1 MKYGKGRFF
10 IPFFILLF
18 TLKLPNDIMKK
29 MNKGGFL
36 MDNSSFAYSEVYAI
50 LNMIEDEYRER
61 VPKKV
66 IDFFEEERNKE
77 YNPIIDVNIPLEKQN
92 LRRKTIVLLAILNL
106 NYWCDSEEEK
116 QEILDSFAKNEELK
130 RLKEKELTE
139 NYNINNLFNKIENTK
154 NKTEVSLIE
163 YKEQNF
169 IQKIISKIKILF
181 GRKN

>member
-1 MKYGKGRFF
+1 
-10 IPFFILLF
+10 
-18 TLKLPNDIMKK
+18 
-29 MNKGGFL
+29 
-36 MDNSSFAYSEVYAI
+36 MDNSSLAYSEVCTI
-50 LNMIEDEYRER
+50 LNMLEDEYKER
-61 VPKKV
+61 VPKNV
-66 IDFFEEERNKE
+66 IDFFEEERDKE

-139 NYNINNLFNKIENTK
+139 NYNINNLFNKIENTE

-169 IQKIISKIKILF
+169 IQKIISKIKSLF
-181 GRKN
+181 RRKN

>member
-1 MKYGKGRFF
+1 
-10 IPFFILLF
+10 
-18 TLKLPNDIMKK
+18 
-29 MNKGGFL
+29 

-61 VPKKV
+61 VPKNI
-66 IDFFEEERNKE
+66 IDFFEEERDKE

-92 LRRKTIVLLAILNL
+92 LKRKTIVLLAILNL

-139 NYNINNLFNKIENTK
+139 NYNINNLFNKIENTE

-169 IQKIISKIKILF
+169 IQKIISKIKSLF
-181 GRKN
+181 RRKN

>member
-1 MKYGKGRFF
+1 
-10 IPFFILLF
+10 
-18 TLKLPNDIMKK
+18 
-29 MNKGGFL
+29 
-36 MDNSSFAYSEVYAI
+36 MDNSSLAYSEVCTI
-50 LNMIEDEYRER
+50 LNMLEDEYKER
-61 VPKKV
+61 VPKNV
-66 IDFFEEERNKE
+66 MDFFGEERDKE

-92 LRRKTIVLLAILNL
+92 LKRKTIVLLAILNL

-139 NYNINNLFNKIENTK
+139 NYNINNLFNKIENTE

-169 IQKIISKIKILF
+169 IQKIISKIKSLF
-181 GRKN
+181 RRKN

>member
-1 MKYGKGRFF
+1 
-10 IPFFILLF
+10 
-18 TLKLPNDIMKK
+18 
-29 MNKGGFL
+29 
-36 MDNSSFAYSEVYAI
+36 MDNSSLAYSEVCTI
-50 LNMIEDEYRER
+50 LNMLEDEYRER
-61 VPKKV
+61 VPKNI
-66 IDFFEEERNKE
+66 IDFFEEERDKE

-92 LRRKTIVLLAILNL
+92 LKRKTIVLLAILNL

-139 NYNINNLFNKIENTK
+139 NYNINNLFNKIENTE

-169 IQKIISKIKILF
+169 IQKIISKIKSLF
-181 GRKN
+181 RRKN

>member
-1 MKYGKGRFF
+1 
-10 IPFFILLF
+10 
-18 TLKLPNDIMKK
+18 
-29 MNKGGFL
+29 
-36 MDNSSFAYSEVYAI
+36 MDNSSLAYSEVCTI
-50 LNMIEDEYRER
+50 LNMLEDEYKER
-61 VPKKV
+61 VPKNV
-66 IDFFEEERNKE
+66 MDFFEEERDKE

-92 LRRKTIVLLAILNL
+92 LKRKTLVLLAILNL

-139 NYNINNLFNKIENTK
+139 NYNINNLFNKIENTE

-169 IQKIISKIKILF
+169 IQKIISKIKSLF
-181 GRKN
+181 MRKN

>member
-1 MKYGKGRFF
+1 
-10 IPFFILLF
+10 
-18 TLKLPNDIMKK
+18 
-29 MNKGGFL
+29 
-36 MDNSSFAYSEVYAI
+36 MDNSSLAYSEVCTI
-50 LNMIEDEYRER
+50 LNMLEDEYKER
-61 VPKKV
+61 VPKNV
-66 IDFFEEERNKE
+66 MDFFEEERNKE

-92 LRRKTIVLLAILNL
+92 LKRKTIVLLAILNL

-139 NYNINNLFNKIENTK
+139 NYNINNLFNKIENTE

-169 IQKIISKIKILF
+169 IQKIISKIKSLF
-181 GRKN
+181 RRKN

>member
-1 MKYGKGRFF
+1 
-10 IPFFILLF
+10 
-18 TLKLPNDIMKK
+18 
-29 MNKGGFL
+29 
-36 MDNSSFAYSEVYAI
+36 MDNSSLAYSEVYAI

-61 VPKKV
+61 VPKNI
-66 IDFFEEERNKE
+66 IDFFEEERDKE

-92 LRRKTIVLLAILNL
+92 LKRKTIVLLAILNL

-139 NYNINNLFNKIENTK
+139 NYNINNLFNKIENTE
-154 NKTEVSLIE
+154 NKTEVCLIE

-169 IQKIISKIKILF
+169 IQKIISKIKSLF
-181 GRKN
+181 RRKN

>member
-1 MKYGKGRFF
+1 
-10 IPFFILLF
+10 
-18 TLKLPNDIMKK
+18 
-29 MNKGGFL
+29 
-36 MDNSSFAYSEVYAI
+36 MDNSSLAYSEVCTI
-50 LNMIEDEYRER
+50 LNMLEDEYKER
-61 VPKKV
+61 VPKNV
-66 IDFFEEERNKE
+66 MDFFEEERDKE

-92 LRRKTIVLLAILNL
+92 LKRKTLVLLAILNL

-139 NYNINNLFNKIENTK
+139 NYNINNLFNKIENTE

-169 IQKIISKIKILF
+169 IQKIISKIRSLF
-181 GRKN
+181 RRKN

>member
-1 MKYGKGRFF
+1 
-10 IPFFILLF
+10 
-18 TLKLPNDIMKK
+18 
-29 MNKGGFL
+29 
-36 MDNSSFAYSEVYAI
+36 MDNSSLVYSEVYAI

-61 VPKKV
+61 VPKNI
-66 IDFFEEERNKE
+66 IDFFEEERDKE

-92 LRRKTIVLLAILNL
+92 LKRKTIVLLAILNL

-139 NYNINNLFNKIENTK
+139 NYNINNLFNKIENTE
-154 NKTEVSLIE
+154 NKTEVCLIE

-169 IQKIISKIKILF
+169 IQKIISKIKSLF
-181 GRKN
+181 RRKN

>member
-1 MKYGKGRFF
+1 
-10 IPFFILLF
+10 
-18 TLKLPNDIMKK
+18 
-29 MNKGGFL
+29 
-36 MDNSSFAYSEVYAI
+36 MDNSSLAYSEVCTI
-50 LNMIEDEYRER
+50 LNMLEDEYKER
-61 VPKKV
+61 VPKNV
-66 IDFFEEERNKE
+66 MDFFEEERDKE

-92 LRRKTIVLLAILNL
+92 LKRKTLVLLAILNL

-139 NYNINNLFNKIENTK
+139 NYNINNLFKKIENNE

-169 IQKIISKIKILF
+169 IKKIISKIKSLF
-181 GRKN
+181 RRKN

>member
-1 MKYGKGRFF
+1 
-10 IPFFILLF
+10 
-18 TLKLPNDIMKK
+18 
-29 MNKGGFL
+29 
-36 MDNSSFAYSEVYAI
+36 MDNSSLAYSEVSTI
-50 LNMIEDEYRER
+50 LNMLEDEYKER
-61 VPKKV
+61 VPKNV
-66 IDFFEEERNKE
+66 MDFFEEERDKE

-92 LRRKTIVLLAILNL
+92 LKRKTLVLLAILNL

-139 NYNINNLFNKIENTK
+139 NYNINNLFNKIENTE

-169 IQKIISKIKILF
+169 IQKIISKIKSLF
-181 GRKN
+181 RRKN

>member
-1 MKYGKGRFF
+1 
-10 IPFFILLF
+10 
-18 TLKLPNDIMKK
+18 
-29 MNKGGFL
+29 

-61 VPKKV
+61 VPKNV
-66 IDFFEEERNKE
+66 INFFEEERDKE

-92 LRRKTIVLLAILNL
+92 LKRKTIVLLAILNL

-139 NYNINNLFNKIENTK
+139 NYNINNLFNKIENTE

-169 IQKIISKIKILF
+169 IQKIISKIKSLF